1 MPETNPARESDDL
14 PAVMDLPI
22 FLRDIH
28 GNFSDELTV
37 VTEDGRPLR
46 ITDIRYFYVDLYQ
59 HAEITVTEEVD

>member
-1 MPETNPARESDDL
+1 
-14 PAVMDLPI
+14 MDLPI